1 MFKKLLLC
9 SILIFAAIQLMAV
22 EKSDYDI
29 SMSENREAL
38 QKSTGPM
45 YTGKMLQ
52 RHVSEITLLQGGYF
66 TIGTNEGRSELPID
80 DRCGI
85 TFGHPYALTS
95 YPLIAFDGQW
105 GKADQ
110 LFDVYQSVPVVSG
123 DSLLLEYSEAGKY
136 QFQYTIR
143 SGRAGED
150 VYFTMKLKNL
160 DTESHSFGCGLVF
173 DPGLGKKGDGW
184 ASVNGQDILQDQSI
198 TGEAIP
204 QQLVLKERTG
214 GATGMKTMFDFSLQK
229 PEKIIF
235 ANWHDIVNDDSPDFT
250 PSLLRELY
258 DLTLKIFW
266 PEQQLA
272 AGEELICELPIEIAI
287 PEIGEQA
294 FMRWDMTRFLS
305 LENNVPF
312 PKSLNTFVE
321 IYNADNSSFTGDLSF
336 TFPDQLF
343 SNRSDYNFSV
353 SGNDF
358 HYQRVSMQAKELYED
373 AVVEVGVDLK
383 KNGLLIDS
391 FMHHVFIPAVPM
403 SDTGLVCTIDSLIT
417 SRYPEISLLFEV
429 LRQKTGQRI
438 TNLSN
443 ENIFLYEND
452 QRIRE
457 FSLSPDTT
465 GGVTAADVVFVLDCS
480 GSMGDDIDAV
490 RNNIGEFADS
500 LVARNIDL
508 QLGVVTFSTTID
520 EVHDFTSNVEEFKSW
535 LAGINLW
542 GGRENSLG
550 ALYQATQLS
559 FRENSKRTIVWIT
572 DEDYPVAPEINLTVQ
587 DVVNQLLLYG
597 ITVHSIGLENL
608 KTLWSN
614 PIIEPTGGN
623 WYNIQGNFRDIL
635 LDISR
640 MRGVSKLLLSYNSPG
655 AVSGSNTIMLE
666 IHYAGLGGTTT
677 ITYEHS
683 TRHLS
688 EPALQCFPNPF
699 NPIVQIM
706 LNHTQPADGV
716 LEIYNILGQRV
727 KLFPLR
733 KSDTSRIIEWNARDL
748 FDQPVAAG
756 TYFVQLKLFNDNGKI
771 AKQHQ
776 SKILYLK

>member
-38 QKSTGPM
+38 QKPTGPM

-105 GKADQ
+105 AKAEK
-110 LFDVYQSVPVVSG
+110 LFDVYQSVPVVDS
-123 DSLLLEYSEAGKY
+123 DSLALEYSETGQY
-136 QFQYTIR
+136 QFRFTIKPGGDGAHIYL
-143 SGRAGED
+143 S
-150 VYFTMKLKNL
+150 MKFKNL
-160 DTESHSFGCGLVF
+160 DSETHSFGCGLVF

-198 TGEAIP
+198 TGAEIP
-204 QQLVLKERTG
+204 DQLVLQERTG
-214 GATGMKTMFDFSLQK
+214 GAAGMKTIFDFSGQK

-235 ANWHDIVNDDSPDFT
+235 ANWHDIVDDDSPEFS
-250 PSLLRELY
+250 PSSLRKLY
-258 DLTLKIFW
+258 DQTLKIFW
-266 PEQQLA
+266 QEQELA
-272 AGEELICELPIEIAI
+272 AGEELVCTFPIEIAM
-287 PEIGEQA
+287 PEIGDQA

-312 PKSLNTFVE
+312 PKSLGTFVE
-321 IYNADNSSFTGDLSF
+321 IYNADNSSLTGELNF

-343 SNRSDYNFSV
+343 SNNSDYNFSV

-358 HYQRVSMQAKELYED
+358 HYQRVLMQAKELYED

-383 KNGLLIDS
+383 KGSSVIDS
-391 FMHHVFIPAVPM
+391 FKRHVFMPAVPL
-403 SDTGLVCTIDSLIT
+403 SDTGLVCAIDSLIT

-429 LRQKTGQRI
+429 QREKTGQRI

-480 GSMGDDIDAV
+480 GSMGDDIAAV
-490 RNNIGEFADS
+490 RSNIGEFADS

-520 EVHDFTSNVEEFKSW
+520 EVHDFTSNVEEFKGW
-535 LAGINLW
+535 LAGIDLW

-587 DVVNQLLLYG
+587 EVVDQLLLYG

-608 KTLWSN
+608 KTQWSN

-640 MRGVSKLLLSYNSPG
+640 MRGVSRLMLTYSSPG
-655 AVSGSNTIMLE
+655 AVSGSNTITLKV
-666 IHYAGLGGTTT
+666 HYAGLGGMAT
-677 ITYEHS
+677 INYEHS
-683 TRHLS
+683 AQEVA

-706 LNHTQPADGV
+706 LNHNQPADGA

-727 KLFPLR
+727 KSFQLQ
-733 KSDTSRIIEWNARDL
+733 KSDTHRIIEWNARDL

-756 TYFVQLKLFNDNGKI
+756 TYFVQLKLFNKNGKI